1 MNPIQGL
8 SVAAARERLQFDG
21 YNELPSARPRTAW
34 RIAIDVVREP
44 MFLLLL
50 AAAAAYVVL
59 GDVAEALVL
68 LASVFVIIGI
78 TFAQERKT
86 ERTLEALRDLASP
99 RARVVRDGEASRIAG
114 RDVVRGDIVLLE
126 EGDRVPADAA
136 VLSCND
142 LSADESLLT
151 GESVPV
157 RKRTLAPTD
166 TTAAAPGGDD
176 LPWVFSGTL
185 VTQGSATVEVVAT
198 GLRTEIGRI
207 GAALQGVVEEPSPLQ
222 REIRYLVLRFAALG
236 GALCVLVV
244 VLQGL
249 IRHEW
254 FEGLLAGIALAM
266 SNLPEEMPVVATVFL
281 ALGAHRIARRGVLT
295 RRGSAI
301 ETLGTTTVLCVDK
314 TGTLTENR
322 MTVHRLWT
330 GGTSFE
336 IAAEQPLP
344 AAFHELVLHSVL
356 ASEADPFDP
365 MEKAF
370 LALGRQALPE
380 RLAAFDSWSIVREY
394 PLSPKLLAHSHLW
407 QTDRPGCFALTMKGA
422 PEVVAGLCGLSDVAM
437 AAIAA
442 QIDAMAA
449 DGLRVLGVA
458 RAAPAPA
465 ADGAW
470 PDSQADFDLEFLGLV
485 ALADPVRATVPAA
498 IRECRSAGVRTVMI
512 TGDYPRTARAIAAQ
526 CGLARSDRVLTGAE
540 LAGLDDA
547 VLAAHIETTDI
558 FARVAPAQKLRIV
571 NAFKAAGAV
580 VAMTGDGVND
590 APALKAAHIGIA
602 MGKRGTDVAREAA
615 SLVLLQDD
623 FASIVHAIRLGRRI
637 FDNIR
642 KAMQYIIAVHVP
654 TAGIVLLSLLSGG
667 PLVLYPL
674 HVVFLEF
681 VIDPACSIVFE
692 GEPSES
698 DNMRRPPRGRT
709 DSLFG
714 GALIAGSLLQ
724 GTAVLASAGLLY
736 GLLLAQG
743 ADAERIRTMT
753 FAAIVWGNIGLI
765 ATNRARRQSLRYL
778 LHTPNPAFW
787 WLVAAAASAL
797 LLVVNIPTL
806 AGLFRFTSLGI
817 ADWLSTIAA
826 ATTGLGVIA
835 LVKAFARSTATAK
848 VAAPVGAIDASRRI
862 KTRRGD
868 SA

>member
-1 MNPIQGL
+1 VNPVQGL
-8 SVAAARERLQFDG
+8 SAAAAHERLQADG
-21 YNELPSARPRTAW
+21 HNELPSARPRSAW
-34 RIAIDVVREP
+34 RIAVDVLREP

-50 AAAAAYVVL
+50 AAAAAYIAL
-59 GDVAEALVL
+59 GDVTEALVL
-68 LASVFVIIGI
+68 LASVIVIIGI

-142 LSADESLLT
+142 LNADESLLT

-157 RKRTLAPTD
+157 RKRPLAATD
-166 TTAAAPGGDD
+166 GAMAAPGGDE

-198 GLRTEIGRI
+198 GMRTAIGQI
-207 GAALQGVVEEPSPLQ
+207 GAALQGAVEEPSPLQ

-295 RRGSAI
+295 RRGGAI
-301 ETLGTTTVLCVDK
+301 ETLGTTTILCVDK

-322 MTVHRLWT
+322 MSVRRLWA

-336 IAAEQPLP
+336 VAAEQPLP
-344 AAFHELVLHSVL
+344 AAFHELVLHAVL

-370 LALGRQALPE
+370 LELGRRTLPD
-380 RLAAFDSWSIVREY
+380 RLATFDSWSIVREY
-394 PLSPKLLAHSHLW
+394 PLAPALLAHSHLW
-407 QTDRPGCFALTMKGA
+407 RTERSGRFALTMKGA
-422 PEVVAGLCGLSDVAM
+422 PEVVAGLCDLPADAM
-437 AAIAA
+437 AAVAA

-458 RAAPAPA
+458 RASPAPR

-470 PDSQADFDLEFLGLV
+470 PDSQAEFDLEFLGLV

-498 IRECRSAGVRTVMI
+498 IRECRGAGVRIVMI

-526 CGLARSDRVLTGAE
+526 CGLARGDRVLTGAE
-540 LAGLDDA
+540 LASLDEA
-547 VLAAHIETTDI
+547 ALAAHIETTDI

-615 SLVLLQDD
+615 SLVLLEDD

-709 DSLFG
+709 DSLLG
-714 GALIAGSLLQ
+714 GALIATSLLQ
-724 GTAVLASAGLLY
+724 GAAMFASVGLLY
-736 GLLLAQG
+736 VLLLAQG
-743 ADAERIRTMT
+743 ADAERMRTMT
-753 FAAIVWGNIGLI
+753 FVAIVCGNIGLI
-765 ATNRARRQSLRYL
+765 ATNRGRQQSLRYL

-787 WLVAAAASAL
+787 WLVGAAASAL
-797 LLVVNIPTL
+797 LLVVNLPAL
-806 AGLFRFTSLGI
+806 ASLFRLTSLGA
-817 ADWLSTIAA
+817 ADWLLSIAA
-826 ATTGLGVIA
+826 ATTGLTVIA
-835 LVKAFARSTATAK
+835 LVKASARRAG
-848 VAAPVGAIDASRRI
+848 APKIVRAGAIDASGRI
-862 KTRRGD
+862 DRCRGD
-868 SA
+868 SP